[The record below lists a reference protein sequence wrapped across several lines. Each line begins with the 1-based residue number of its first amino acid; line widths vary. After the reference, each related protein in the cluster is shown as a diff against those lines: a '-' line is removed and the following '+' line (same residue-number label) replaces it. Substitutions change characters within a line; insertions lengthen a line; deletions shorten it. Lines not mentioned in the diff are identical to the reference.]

1 MIKSRGR
8 LAKAASQ
15 EEEARK
21 ELMPEVQPN
30 VARQRKADEHSAQNV
45 KESLMELRHVMASQV
60 QQSEDAMHMLLTS
73 SRKIEK
79 TKEEMADMSS
89 NVRTSKRL
97 LAKYD
102 RRELTDKLLII
113 AGLSLFFGV
122 VLYILKKRL
131 LGWIW

>member
-1 MIKSRGR
+1 MKSRVR

-21 ELMPEVQPN
+21 ELMPKEPSN
-30 VARQRKADEHSAQNV
+30 VIRRRKADERSAQNV
-45 KESLMELRHVMASQV
+45 TESLMELRHAMASQV
-60 QQSEDAMHMLLTS
+60 QQSEDAMNTLLES

-79 TKEEMADMSS
+79 TKDEMADMGSS
-89 NVRTSKRL
+89 VRTSQRL

-113 AGLSLFFGV
+113 AGLALFFGV

-131 LGWIW
+131 LGHIW

>member
-1 MIKSRGR
+1 MKTPCTHSVSQNPMLR
-8 LAKAASQ
+8 L
-15 EEEARK
+15 
-21 ELMPEVQPN
+21 LPC
-30 VARQRKADEHSAQNV
+30 
-45 KESLMELRHVMASQV
+45 SLFFFFFVVE
-60 QQSEDAMHMLLTS
+60 S

-79 TKEEMADMSS
+79 AKDEMADMGSS
-89 NVRTSKRL
+89 VRTSQRL

-122 VLYILKKRL
+122 VLYILKKRV

>member
-21 ELMPEVQPN
+21 ELMPEDPPN
-30 VARQRKADEHSAQNV
+30 VIRQRKADERSAQNV
-45 KESLMELRHVMASQV
+45 TESLMELRHAMASQI
-60 QQSEDAMHMLLTS
+60 QQSDDTMHMLLTS

-79 TKEEMADMSS
+79 TKDEMADMGSS
-89 NVRTSKRL
+89 VRTSQRL

-113 AGLSLFFGV
+113 AGLALFFGV

>member
-1 MIKSRGR
+1 
-8 LAKAASQ
+8 
-15 EEEARK
+15 
-21 ELMPEVQPN
+21 
-30 VARQRKADEHSAQNV
+30 
-45 KESLMELRHVMASQV
+45 
-60 QQSEDAMHMLLTS
+60 
-73 SRKIEK
+73 
-79 TKEEMADMSS
+79 MADMSS